1 MDSRI
6 EELATIIQ
14 ERASST
20 ADLFMEGGDRGDSY
34 HSYRSLEA
42 LARNMLRVIK
52 EYRADHPKEYEDP
65 SKHLH
70 EQIVSLRSKLA
81 RYEERE
87 ATMGWSKQ

>member
-6 EELATIIQ
+6 EELANIIQ

-20 ADLFMEGGDRGDSY
+20 ADLLQDGGDRGDAY

-42 LARNMLRVIK
+42 MAGSMLRVIK
-52 EYRADHPKEYEDP
+52 EYREEHPKEYDDP
-65 SKHLH
+65 VNHLH

-87 ATMGWSKQ
+87 KTMGWNQN